1 LSYTQSP
8 HLTSDEIESFLQE
21 AKIARFCSH
30 NRDGTIHAAP
40 VWYKY
45 ENGKMVIGTPLKSQ
59 KARNVRR
66 NGDVTVLVDV
76 EGPPTRGV
84 IMYGRAQLE
93 KLSTDDMILEG
104 VSIFQRYMPEDKT
117 QVYAEGLSKI
127 SEWVKI
133 TVTPLRMASF
143 DYSKDQLYRKATQG
157 LL

>member
-8 HLTSDEIESFLQE
+8 HLTSEEIESFLQE
-21 AKIARFCSH
+21 ARIARFCSY

-45 ENGKMVIGTPLKSQ
+45 ENGKMVIGTPLKSR
-59 KARNVRR
+59 KARNVMR
-66 NGDVTVLVDV
+66 NGSVTVLVDV

-84 IMYGRAQLE
+84 IMYGKAE
-93 KLSTDDMILEG
+93 VEESSIDDMIPMAM
-104 VSIFQRYMPEDKT
+104 SIFRRYMPEDET
-117 QVYAEGLSKI
+117 RVYAEGLGKI

-133 TVTPLRMASF
+133 TVTPFRLSSF
-143 DYSKDQLYRKATQG
+143 DYSKDELYRKATRG

>member
-1 LSYTQSP
+1 MSYTQSP
-8 HLTSDEIESFLQE
+8 HLTSDEIESFLQD

-45 ENGKMVIGTPLKSQ
+45 ENGKMVIGTPLKSR

-66 NGDVTVLVDV
+66 NGNVTVLIDV

-84 IMYGRAQLE
+84 IIYGKAELE
-93 KLSTDDMILEG
+93 ELTIDDMISVG
-104 VSIFQRYMPEDKT
+104 VSIFNRYMPEDKT

-127 SEWVKI
+127 SEGVKI

-143 DYSKDQLYRKATQG
+143 DYSKDELYRKATQG